1 MGRPFLAPGAS
12 TGSAMRPGRNGGSGR
27 HLGRWWRLSNSL
39 PMVEGVGSN
48 DEPGP
53 RCRFRAVP
61 RMLAGACVPVLEP
74 GSDDRAEA
82 GHQCRTMTPNA
93 LI

>member
-61 RMLAGACVPVLEP
+61 VLEP
-74 GSDDRAEA
+74 GSEDRAEA
-82 GHQCRTMTPNA
+82 GQSVPHDDAQRADLKTGA
-93 LI
+93 LVA